1 MPLETLENKNLVSQR
16 NFLDDNLRLEALTH
30 KSFHYENPSN
40 GPHNERLEFLGDSI
54 VSFVVANYLFGR
66 FPHFKEGQLTLL
78 RANLVCKKKLAQFA
92 LQLGLDSEI
101 RLGVGALRD
110 GGRASEK
117 VLEDAFE
124 AYIGAV
130 FLDSGS
136 SLYAVQEFMEP
147 LLTPAVDKLTHHRH
161 IHNSSILGSSDYILH
176 SDLQDPINKLQTWS
190 QRRGLGIPVYVPFC
204 VRSYATETS
213 TSSDKLRLSFAL
225 PHQTLYKNEE
235 VYQVNISSTSGDM
248 GILTNH
254 VPSIEQL
261 KPGLI
266 EIYENPSSSKKI
278 FSSGGFAVINSD
290 STLEINAPE
299 AHPLE
304 DFSIETVRSN
314 LAEAQRVVNSGATDE
329 EKNLAKIEIEVY
341 EALQT
346 TATMEKKIKTNDNNN
361 NTDDVVVETKF
372 RGRIG
377 YANQKPPIFCSRT
390 CRIVTIKQ
398 KGMEYVKQLGIQNV
412 TDLCTLVKWNEENN
426 IKFMRISS
434 DIFPFAS
441 HEEYGYS
448 LDYAAKELR
457 IVGDFAKKNGH
468 RLTTHPGQYN
478 QLGSPNSAVVRK
490 TYNDL
495 SYHAEMM
502 DLMGLP
508 KDSIMV
514 IHMGGVYNS
523 KETTLKRFE
532 DNYLKVLS
540 PSIRDRLVLEN
551 DEICYNVQDLLPICK
566 KLKIP
571 LVLDCLNSGTLSDQD
586 LLDLIPEINK
596 TWTDKGIKPKQ
607 HYSEGRPG
615 ASNIMEKRA
624 HSDRVKYKLYSVNP
638 KLILPPAELETLQTR
653 GRKSNNPNNRRN
665 KMKEYIVDD
674 YDKQSKVKKKR
685 IMTKKIKNNK
695 ISTKNKKDDDK
706 VNYEEEDDRLNNDD
720 DEIDDEQS
728 KFNKKRVV
736 TKENNNKRNND
747 KVNDEIIED
756 EPNTKKKRL

>member
-1 MPLETLENKNLVSQR
+1 
-16 NFLDDNLRLEALTH
+16 
-30 KSFHYENPSN
+30 
-40 GPHNERLEFLGDSI
+40 
-54 VSFVVANYLFGR
+54 
-66 FPHFKEGQLTLL
+66 
-78 RANLVCKKKLAQFA
+78 
-92 LQLGLDSEI
+92 
-101 RLGVGALRD
+101 
-110 GGRASEK
+110 
-117 VLEDAFE
+117 
-124 AYIGAV
+124 
-130 FLDSGS
+130 
-136 SLYAVQEFMEP
+136 
-147 LLTPAVDKLTHHRH
+147 
-161 IHNSSILGSSDYILH
+161 
-176 SDLQDPINKLQTWS
+176 
-190 QRRGLGIPVYVPFC
+190 
-204 VRSYATETS
+204 
-213 TSSDKLRLSFAL
+213 
-225 PHQTLYKNEE
+225 
-235 VYQVNISSTSGDM
+235 
-248 GILTNH
+248 
-254 VPSIEQL
+254 
-261 KPGLI
+261 
-266 EIYENPSSSKKI
+266 
-278 FSSGGFAVINSD
+278 
-290 STLEINAPE
+290 
-299 AHPLE
+299 
-304 DFSIETVRSN
+304 
-314 LAEAQRVVNSGATDE
+314 
-329 EKNLAKIEIEVY
+329 
-341 EALQT
+341 
-346 TATMEKKIKTNDNNN
+346 
-361 NTDDVVVETKF
+361 
-372 RGRIG
+372 
-377 YANQKPPIFCSRT
+377 
-390 CRIVTIKQ
+390 
-398 KGMEYVKQLGIQNV
+398 MEYVKQLGIQNV

-434 DIFPFAS
+434 GIFPFAS

-571 LVLDCLNSGTLSDQD
+571 LILDCLNSGTLSDQD

-624 HSDRVKYKLYSVNP
+624 HSDRVKKLPPCEMDMDLMIEAKDKAVFQLYLKYKLYSVNP

-665 KMKEYIVDD
+665 KMKEYIVND

-695 ISTKNKKDDDK
+695 IPTKNKNDDDK

-720 DEIDDEQS
+720 YEIDDEQS
-728 KFNKKRVV
+728 KFKKKRVV

-756 EPNTKKKRL
+756 EPNTKKKRLQASLTTDPPNLRDSTPPSRSISPIFFQPMQDHSTSEGDHSDDFCGDGENENAPTEVQHFISKMENLIFLRLKDH